1 MFPSSKNMNLK
12 QLIESCNLDDVYQCI
27 LDKDINSDVKDSS
40 IESVKKTY
48 SKTIDELLEKIPVE
62 SNYKIYVNNQKD
74 WHDGSEYIDVSLLN
88 LKFEGVPPVNLKP
101 WGGNSENKNDCPDG
115 TYNVNY
121 DGYNQYMGIG
131 NISWAEFINMEIVNV
146 LNLPNELLLSE
157 ILWEFTFFGYT
168 ENKQSKFWKEMKD
181 DANEAKNSLSN
192 S

>member
-1 MFPSSKNMNLK
+1 MNLK

-101 WGGNSENKNDCPDG
+101 WGGNS
-115 TYNVNY
+115 
-121 DGYNQYMGIG
+121 
-131 NISWAEFINMEIVNV
+131 
-146 LNLPNELLLSE
+146 
-157 ILWEFTFFGYT
+157 
-168 ENKQSKFWKEMKD
+168 
-181 DANEAKNSLSN
+181 
-192 S
+192 